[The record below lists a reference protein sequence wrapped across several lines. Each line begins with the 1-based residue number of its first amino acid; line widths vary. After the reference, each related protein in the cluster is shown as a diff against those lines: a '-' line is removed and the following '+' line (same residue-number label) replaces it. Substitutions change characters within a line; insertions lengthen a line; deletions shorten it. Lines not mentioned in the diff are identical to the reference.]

1 MQRAR
6 RQWHQPWV
14 PQLVQHDDGD
24 VAQAVRGRRRRQ
36 HRVMERD
43 GDVVGVQRVGG
54 DDDVVVTQRR
64 SAFAAHGAGERQ
76 RWLSPGVQQ
85 EVAARKC
92 RYGPTSRR
100 PTSTNDNAETTPRY
114 TASADNSP
122 SVRCTQER
130 VD

>member
-14 PQLVQHDDGD
+14 PQLVQHNDGD
-24 VAQAVRGRRRRQ
+24 VPQAVRGRRRRQ
-36 HRVMERD
+36 HRVVERD

-85 EVAARKC
+85 KVAAHKYR
-92 RYGPTSRR
+92 
-100 PTSTNDNAETTPRY
+100 
-114 TASADNSP
+114 
-122 SVRCTQER
+122 
-130 VD
+130 